1 MNRNWFV
8 IAVILLITVSMWA
21 QVANSGTK
29 TTYKTAAGCACCN
42 HDMKDMKA
50 GGEGHDHAAMHGAA
64 MSGCC
69 GKDAKDG
76 MACSRKDGK
85 GCCAGMKKDAKATT
99 TASNDKLAAASCG
112 KECCGKDCC
121 KDGKCEMAK
130 SGKKCCDKCPG
141 MAEGK

>member
-1 MNRNWFV
+1 MKRNWFL
-8 IAVILLITVSMWA
+8 IAVILLITVGMWA
-21 QVANSGTK
+21 QVATSAAK
-29 TTYKTAAGCACCN
+29 TTDKAAAGCACCN

-50 GGEGHDHAAMHGAA
+50 DTKGHDHAAMHGAA

-85 GCCAGMKKDAKATT
+85 SCCAGMKKDAKATT
-99 TASNDKLAAASCG
+99 SASNDKQSCCG
-112 KECCGKDCC
+112 KDCKDCC

-130 SGKKCCDKCPG
+130 NGKKCCANCPG